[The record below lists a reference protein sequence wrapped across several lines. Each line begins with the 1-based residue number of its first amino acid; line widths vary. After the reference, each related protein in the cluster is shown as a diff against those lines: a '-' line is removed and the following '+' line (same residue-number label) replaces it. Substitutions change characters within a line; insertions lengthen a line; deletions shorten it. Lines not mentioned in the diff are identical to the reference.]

1 VFVTE
6 SSDGRAMR
14 GRLTGKVVLVFGG
27 GRGIGRG
34 CALAIA
40 SEGATVVVADLD
52 EASATAVAEEIAGR
66 GATGR
71 GVGCDVV
78 NRAQVKAVIDD
89 AAAEFGHIDGVI
101 NLAYAG
107 VARMPL
113 EELTVDL
120 LERELQVGVIGSF
133 NTMMLAMPELKKS
146 QGSVVNFASG
156 AGIEGTP
163 SLGAYAATKQG
174 IRGLSLVAA
183 HELGVHGVRI
193 NAVCPLGLS
202 PAAEKYYETDPE
214 AYAASVAKVPLR
226 RYGDCEVDI
235 GRAVAFLVSDDAR
248 FVTGQ
253 TVMLDGGTTHL

>member
-1 VFVTE
+1 
-6 SSDGRAMR
+6 
-14 GRLTGKVVLVFGG
+14 LTGKVVLVFGG

-34 CALAIA
+34 CALAIG
-40 SEGATVVVADLD
+40 SEGASVVVADLNGANA
-52 EASATAVAEEIAGR
+52 ASVVGELEER
-66 GATGR
+66 GAKAVSHT
-71 GVGCDVV
+71 CDVV
-78 NRAQVKAVIDD
+78 DRAHVRAVIDD
-89 AAAEFGHIDGVI
+89 AISRFGRIDAVI

-113 EELTVDL
+113 EELTVEL
-120 LERELQVGVIGSF
+120 LERELQVGVVGSF
-133 NTMMLAMPELKKS
+133 NTMMLAMPELKKT

-183 HELGVHGVRI
+183 HELGVHGVRV
-193 NAVCPLGLS
+193 NSVCPLGLS
-202 PAAEKYYETDPE
+202 PAAEAYYEKNPD

-226 RYGDCEVDI
+226 RYGDCEQDI

-253 TVMLDGGTTHL
+253 TIMLDGGTTHL

>member
-1 VFVTE
+1 VSEGTV
-6 SSDGRAMR
+6 R
-14 GRLTGKVVLVFGG
+14 GRLEGKVILVFGG

-52 EASATAVAEEIAGR
+52 EANAQAVAGEIGER
-66 GATGR
+66 GA
-71 GVGCDVV
+71 VGTAAHCDVV

-89 AAAEFGHIDGVI
+89 AASTYGHVDGVI

-113 EELTVDL
+113 EELTVEL
-120 LERELQVGVIGSF
+120 LERELQVGVVGSF

-146 QGSVVNFASG
+146 KGAVVNFASG

-193 NAVCPLGLS
+193 NTVCPLGLS
-202 PAAEKYYETDPE
+202 PAAEAYYEHNPD
-214 AYAASVAKVPLR
+214 AYATSVAKVPLR
-226 RYGDCEVDI
+226 RYGDCELDI
-235 GRAVAFLVSDDAR
+235 GKAVAFLVSDDAR